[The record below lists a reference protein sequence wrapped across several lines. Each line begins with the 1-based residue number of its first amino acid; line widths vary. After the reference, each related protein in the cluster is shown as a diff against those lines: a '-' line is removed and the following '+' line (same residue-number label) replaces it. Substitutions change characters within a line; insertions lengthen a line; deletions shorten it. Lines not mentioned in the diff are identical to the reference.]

1 MSAESNKALARR
13 LLDEAFN
20 AGNIDV
26 VDELVTTDFVNHD
39 AALPEA
45 LIGPDAAKASIQG
58 YRSAFPDLRITIEEQ
73 IADDQGRRDALERQ
87 GHSSGRPDG
96 NDRDGQAGDRNRDHA
111 RSDRGRPDRR
121 KLDELGHARD
131 AAAARRR
138 ARPGHHRLRRVRG
151 GVALRGPSSAAAH
164 LPISGRRA
172 HVSLAPPPPA
182 HALPRMWRVG
192 CPGSTRAS
200 RV

>member
-13 LLDEAFN
+13 LLEEAFN

-45 LIGPDAAKASIQG
+45 MIGPDAAKASIQG

-73 IADDQGRRDALERQ
+73 IAERPGSRDALERQ
-87 GHSSGRPDG
+87 GDAPGRPDG
-96 NDRDGQAGDRNRDHA
+96 NGPDGQAGDRDRDHA
-111 RSDRGRPDRR
+111 RPDRGRPDRR

-138 ARPGHHRLRRVRG
+138 PRPGHHRLRRIAEG
-151 GVALRGPSSAAAH
+151 SHSRGPSSAGRICRYQA
-164 LPISGRRA
+164 ISD
-172 HVSLAPPPPA
+172 VSLASPPPA
-182 HALPRMWRVG
+182 HALPRMRRVG
-192 CPGSTRAS
+192 SRGSARAP
-200 RV
+200 RL